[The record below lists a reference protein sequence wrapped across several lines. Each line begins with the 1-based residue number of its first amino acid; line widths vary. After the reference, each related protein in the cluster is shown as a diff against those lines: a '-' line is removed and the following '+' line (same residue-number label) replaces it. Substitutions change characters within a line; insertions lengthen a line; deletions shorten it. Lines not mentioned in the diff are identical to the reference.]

1 MCSLVNFVSV
11 SCFVCTG
18 YNKKNSTFASYNW
31 PVAERSANGRPRPV
45 SQKIRESGV
54 KNRPCLSLLESFRI
68 LETFEASLDDLADRT
83 LIFCAKRA
91 QSWIF
96 CLLFVSRQKVSRGVR
111 GGSPCSWKN
120 VYLSDYQILLIHI
133 LLIYK
138 RIWTCESWIKNCS
151 VFLIKSSIKFR
162 CESWITERSTSTRVF
177 SKSPLLFLSTS
188 CIKNRG
194 FVTYFGHF
202 VAWAEKVLDRNEM
215 NE

>member
-120 VYLSDYQILLIHI
+120 VCLSDYQILLIHI

-138 RIWTCESWIKNCS
+138 RIWTCESWIKVNKRSGRKVCLFTFLLVLVS
-151 VFLIKSSIKFR
+151 VGYSNIKLTTIRWVFVDCYRYCIFMVAFILILAMNIFL
-162 CESWITERSTSTRVF
+162 ETERCYM
-177 SKSPLLFLSTS
+177 K
-188 CIKNRG
+188 
-194 FVTYFGHF
+194 H
-202 VAWAEKVLDRNEM
+202 
-215 NE
+215 